1 MAFIM
6 PKIVNVKPKYEG
18 LYRFMAMFGNV
29 GFIGYPM
36 LLAILG
42 HEALFIGSVFNI
54 PYNLLL
60 YTVGI
65 YFITLDSDRARKLK
79 LTYKQFINPGLM
91 ATVIGLLLFFLN
103 IQFPKII
110 VDGTTML
117 GNITTPLSMIVIGG
131 SLYDTKINKIFS
143 QYKIL
148 VYCFLKMI
156 IFPLLLAIMLTFM
169 GISGMTRG
177 VAVVLCSMPI
187 AANTVIIS
195 KEYKGHVTEAS
206 EAVFISTVFLIV
218 STPIIM
224 LIINWL

>member
-1 MAFIM
+1 
-6 PKIVNVKPKYEG
+6 
-18 LYRFMAMFGNV
+18 
-29 GFIGYPM
+29 
-36 LLAILG
+36 
-42 HEALFIGSVFNI
+42 
-54 PYNLLL
+54 
-60 YTVGI
+60 
-65 YFITLDSDRARKLK
+65 
-79 LTYKQFINPGLM
+79 
-91 ATVIGLLLFFLN
+91 
-103 IQFPKII
+103 
-110 VDGTTML
+110 ML